1 MRVFR
6 RHSAAS
12 ADEPARGKTDRG
24 KTDAVSDAVAGNGN
38 GAVQDRK
45 AATAG
50 KGRPTPKRREAAPRR
65 QPMAAPGN
73 RKEAYKQSRERQRA
87 ERARR
92 AEGFRRGDPRYLPA
106 KDRGPVRALA
116 RDYVDS
122 RRLLSEYYLYVVGV
136 LFVLFIVPSA
146 AAKLLV
152 YPLVLTT
159 LVTIVFEGVITARRV
174 RRMAA
179 QRYPGESTKGVA
191 LYAAL
196 RSAQLRRLRVPKPRV
211 NRGDEI

>member
-1 MRVFR
+1 MFR
-6 RHSAAS
+6 RHRDSAANEPIDKV
-12 ADEPARGKTDRG
+12 ADEPVDKVAGARGAT
-24 KTDAVSDAVAGNGN
+24 AGSGN
-38 GAVQDRK
+38 GAAADRK

-50 KGRPTPKRREAAPRR
+50 KGRPTPKRSEAAPRR

-73 RKEAYKQSRERQRA
+73 RKQAYKQSRERQRA

-92 AEGFRRGDPRYLPA
+92 VEGFRRGDPRYLPA

-122 RRLLSEYYLYVVGV
+122 RRLLSEYYLYIVAV
-136 LFVLFIVPSA
+136 LFVLFVVPSA
-146 AAKLLV
+146 AARLFV

-159 LVTIVFEGVITARRV
+159 LLTIVVEGLITARRV
-174 RRMAA
+174 RAMAA

-191 LYAAL
+191 IYAAL
-196 RSAQLRRLRVPKPRV
+196 RSAQIRRLRMPPPRLK
-211 NRGDEI
+211 RGDPI